1 MNKSKVLLIGF
12 LQALGLIV
20 YCSLIA
26 GLFRFADNFITGAPG
41 FLITAFMLLLF
52 VFSAA
57 VTGSIVFGYP
67 VYLALNQQI
76 KEALSVFAY
85 TLLFCLAIIVVIL
98 IVLV

>member
-1 MNKSKVLLIGF
+1 MNKSKVSLIGF
-12 LQALGLIV
+12 LQAFGLIV

-26 GLFRFADNFITGAPG
+26 GLFRFADTFITGAPG

-67 VYLALNQQI
+67 VYLALNQRI
-76 KEALSVFAY
+76 TEALSVFAY
-85 TLLFCLAIIVVIL
+85 TLLFCFVIIVVVL
-98 IVLV
+98 LVLV